1 MVIKMQEGKTREGKI
16 FEETGTGEN
25 IGTVGVAGENA
36 GRAFMRSTY
45 YENAG
50 GPSDQERNL
59 PQPPLERPADP
70 GKKTIPLPKA
80 EKLKVPPMDLRRAIE
95 ERLSVRAYAEE
106 PLTIDELSWLLWA
119 TQGVRK
125 TGFALGSRRTYRTV
139 PSAGGRH
146 PFETYLAIRAVKD
159 LPPGVYRF
167 LAIDHVL
174 QEVDVP
180 RDAASDMAAVCRN
193 QSFVARGAAT
203 FIWMAD
209 EYRSFWRYKARA
221 YRGIFQDAGHVGQN
235 LYLAASNIGCGV
247 CGIGA
252 FDDRALARYLG
263 ADGVELFPAYAAVVG
278 KLKKAETRPGRLPE

>member
-1 MVIKMQEGKTREGKI
+1 M

-25 IGTVGVAGENA
+25 VGAVPAGSADVRTAGENA
-36 GRAFMRSTY
+36 GRMFMRSTY
-45 YENAG
+45 YENQE
-50 GPSDQERNL
+50 GPSDQELNL

-80 EKLKVPPMDLRRAIE
+80 EELKIPPMDLRRAIE
-95 ERLSVRAYAEE
+95 DRLSVRAYAEE
-106 PLTIDELSWLLWA
+106 PLTIGELSWLLWA

-125 TGFALGSRRTYRTV
+125 TGFALGSHRTYRTV

-146 PFETYLAIRAVKD
+146 PFETYLGIRAVKD
-159 LPPGVYRF
+159 LPPGLYRF
-167 LAIDHVL
+167 LALDHAL

-180 RDAASDMAAVCRN
+180 RDVASDLAALCKQ
-193 QSFVARGAAT
+193 QSFVAQAAVT

-209 EYRSFWRYKARA
+209 EYRAFWRYKARG

-235 LYLAASNIGCGV
+235 LYLAAANIGCGV

-252 FDDRALARYLG
+252 FDDLALARCLG

-278 KLKKAETRPGRLPE
+278 KLKQGRTASQF